1 MGIKNWI
8 RAWLMGGDDHLGVAP
23 TTHEV
28 ENEDDTR
35 FTITKAINGF
45 VITSTKYNNNNTN
58 SLRNSSGVTK
68 KLYVVPQGE
77 SVVKGITYLLASER
91 LE

>member
-1 MGIKNWI
+1 
-8 RAWLMGGDDHLGVAP
+8 MGGDNYLEVASP
-23 TTHEV
+23 TREV
-28 ENEDDTR
+28 ENEEDTR

-45 VITSTKYNNNNTN
+45 VITSTKYNNNNMPIARGQN
-58 SLRNSSGVTK
+58 SVTK
-68 KLYVVPQGE
+68 KIYVVPQGE